1 MSDQLPP
8 AAPGRFFIPDLC
20 SLPMV
25 FNLVIIGELLA
36 FILTLSPINPG
47 ADRWTKLSLLSFFIQ
62 WIGLSSAGLLC
73 LLRGQLSHLTDTR
86 AGVVSYLILLVNT
99 LIFAELAYQGIVQ
112 LRLIDGAERLDHA
125 MFLLRTL
132 AIGAIIYAVALRYF
146 YMRHQW
152 RLRIEAE
159 SKARLEALQAKIR
172 PHFLFNTMNTIASLI
187 RENPA
192 QAEEAVE
199 DFSDLLRM
207 SLHEQDKFIS
217 LAEEIALCQHYLNIE
232 KLRLGTRLTVTWD
245 TGAPDLAS
253 QIPPLLLQPLL
264 ENAVYHGIE
273 PMPEGGAIRVT
284 IQQKPHEL
292 HITIRNPL
300 PNQQALKRSGN
311 KLAVD
316 NIRQRL
322 ELAYHGQARL
332 DLTQDDGQYRVDLH
346 LPIERKAR

>member
-1 MSDQLPP
+1 
-8 AAPGRFFIPDLC
+8 
-20 SLPMV
+20 MV
-25 FNLVIIGELLA
+25 FNIVIIGELLA
-36 FILTLSPINPG
+36 FILTLSPINPDT
-47 ADRWTKLSLLSFFIQ
+47 DRWTKLSLLSFFIQ

-73 LLRGQLSHLTDTR
+73 LLRSHLSHLSDTR
-86 AGVVSYLILLVNT
+86 AGIVSHLILMVNT
-99 LIFAELAYQGIVQ
+99 LIFAELAYQGILQ
-112 LRLIDGAERLDHA
+112 FRLISGAEQLDHA
-125 MFLLRTL
+125 LFLLRTV

-152 RLRIEAE
+152 RLQIEAE

-232 KLRLGTRLTVTWD
+232 KLRLGSRLRVVWD
-245 TGAPDLAS
+245 TCTPDIDTR
-253 QIPPLLLQPLL
+253 IPPLLLQPLL

-273 PMPEGGAIRVT
+273 PVPEGGAIQVT
-284 IQQKPHEL
+284 IQQQPHEL

-300 PNQQALKRSGN
+300 PDQQVLKRSGN
-311 KLAVD
+311 RLALD

-322 ELAYHGQARL
+322 ELAYQGQARL
-332 DLTQDDGQYRVDLH
+332 DFTQDDGQYRVDLR
-346 LPIERKAR
+346 LPIGRNAP